1 MVIYGAKL
9 VRKLFVATK
18 AKNVFQVKNAWA
30 FFGPLQLALAFRLAT
45 FVLIPY
51 LLRARFFTLKSGFF

>member
-1 MVIYGAKL
+1 MVVYGAKL

-18 AKNVFQVKNAWA
+18 AENVFQVKNAWA
-30 FFGPLQLALAFRLAT
+30 FFSPLQLALAFRLAT